1 MKLVR
6 EELYKMCSRKIV
18 QISFGIVLFCALLIF
33 MANGPLNEHS
43 GIGGNRETDKNGFA
57 AIRQDRE
64 LAKKYEG
71 ELTDAV
77 IQQMVEECGFIE
89 NVNGIPANRN
99 YVNGFLTD
107 NGLTNGIY
115 RGRDEDRDATATIPL
130 EESAMGK
137 ILEKP
142 VQFAYIQGWKVLNEV
157 MSVVGILTCLLV
169 IIAAAPVFSDEYS
182 LKTASVLL
190 TTEHGKGKGIAAKIG
205 AAVLFALMVF
215 AIGTILA
222 VLLCVGCYG
231 TQGLNCS
238 AGMLSSYWYVGTE
251 WQGSA
256 VHFEI
261 WQYFLIFFA
270 HILVALLMTC
280 ALTLVVSALCSQT
293 YISLLLGIVIFVLP
307 AAIWFY
313 LVLTDAHG
321 SFAFVMRV
329 LMYCSPM
336 YSCMNGTVAE
346 TTAGKFILVRSAI
359 AAVTVIP
366 SIGLAGYRYRNHAA

>member
-6 EELYKMCSRKIV
+6 EELYKMCGNKIV

-169 IIAAAPVFSDEYS
+169 IIAK
-182 LKTASVLL
+182 KTR
-190 TTEHGKGKGIAAKIG
+190 
-205 AAVLFALMVF
+205 
-215 AIGTILA
+215 
-222 VLLCVGCYG
+222 
-231 TQGLNCS
+231 
-238 AGMLSSYWYVGTE
+238 
-251 WQGSA
+251 
-256 VHFEI
+256 
-261 WQYFLIFFA
+261 FF
-270 HILVALLMTC
+270 
-280 ALTLVVSALCSQT
+280 
-293 YISLLLGIVIFVLP
+293 G
-307 AAIWFY
+307 
-313 LVLTDAHG
+313 
-321 SFAFVMRV
+321 
-329 LMYCSPM
+329 
-336 YSCMNGTVAE
+336 
-346 TTAGKFILVRSAI
+346 
-359 AAVTVIP
+359 
-366 SIGLAGYRYRNHAA
+366 